1 MAKSLNDIRRRR
13 QVLNVEL
20 VQEAQRFM
28 HSPLEIRRWPLK
40 GMEEE
45 ERILR
50 GIKEGRTMKEE
61 IGKDIE
67 EEDIFIY
74 SIAILDKEKIRYFY
88 IFYSHIGHFPYV
100 F

>member
-1 MAKSLNDIRRRR
+1 
-13 QVLNVEL
+13 
-20 VQEAQRFM
+20 
-28 HSPLEIRRWPLK
+28 
-40 GMEEE
+40 MEG

-74 SIAILDKEKIRYFY
+74 SIAILDIFFMYFDVSEGKISKEKIRYFY
-88 IFYSHIGHFPYV
+88 TRGV
-100 F
+100 V

>member
-1 MAKSLNDIRRRR
+1 M
-13 QVLNVEL
+13 VWE
-20 VQEAQRFM
+20 
-28 HSPLEIRRWPLK
+28 
-40 GMEEE
+40 MEG

-88 IFYSHIGHFPYV
+88 IFYSRIEHFP
-100 F
+100 

>member
-1 MAKSLNDIRRRR
+1 
-13 QVLNVEL
+13 
-20 VQEAQRFM
+20 
-28 HSPLEIRRWPLK
+28 
-40 GMEEE
+40 MEG

-74 SIAILDKEKIRYFY
+74 SIAILDHLEVTF
-88 IFYSHIGHFPYV
+88 
-100 F
+100 

>member
-1 MAKSLNDIRRRR
+1 
-13 QVLNVEL
+13 
-20 VQEAQRFM
+20 
-28 HSPLEIRRWPLK
+28 
-40 GMEEE
+40 MEG

-67 EEDIFIY
+67 EEDIIIY

-88 IFYSHIGHFPYV
+88 IFYSRIEHFP
-100 F
+100 